1 MDSGPVKAVDV
12 AALTERGARLA
23 RRIAQGLARPTRLRL
38 PERIAA
44 MEPGAL
50 PFTRLAEAARDAFH
64 ESRDLVC
71 VMACGIVV
79 RGIANL
85 LQGKDRDPA
94 VVVMD
99 EEGRFAVSLLSGHMG
114 GANQLARE
122 VASITGGTPVIT
134 TATDTHGLPAFDILA
149 QETGCR
155 IENLAAVRT
164 VHSALLEGRT
174 VRVVDPMGILG
185 THLAAHQG
193 LFAFSGN
200 IPEEGQ
206 VSQPTVY
213 AGESPR
219 DLPSGWLVLRPRTL
233 VLGIGCNRGT
243 GAQEILDLIH
253 DVLHEADLSPLSVA
267 VLASVSE
274 KQDEPGILEAAL
286 GLHARTM
293 WFPAATLKAMGVPN
307 PSETVRRHMGTPSV
321 AEAAAL
327 AASRTSRLL
336 VPKKKTKNV
345 TMAVARLCSTS

>member
-23 RRIAQGLARPTRLRL
+23 RRIAQGLARPARLRL

-79 RGIANL
+79 RGISHL

-94 VVVMD
+94 VVVLD

-114 GANQLARE
+114 GANLLARE

-134 TATDTHGLPAFDILA
+134 TATDTRGLPAFDILA

-155 IENLAAVRT
+155 IENLAAVRSI
-164 VHSALLEGRT
+164 HSALLEGRT
-174 VRVVDPMGILG
+174 VQVVDPVGVLCPR
-185 THLAAHQG
+185 LAAHQD
-193 LFAFSGN
+193 LFAFFDE
-200 IPEEGQ
+200 IPEGGTG
-206 VSQPTVY
+206 SQPTVY
-213 AGESPR
+213 AGESPKH
-219 DLPSGWLVLRPRTL
+219 LPSDWLVLRPRTL

-253 DVLHEADLSPLSVA
+253 EVLDEADLSPLSVSL
-267 VLASVSE
+267 LASVSE
-274 KQDEPGILEAAL
+274 KQDEPGILEAAQ
-286 GLHARTM
+286 GLHAEIM
-293 WFPAATLKAMGVPN
+293 WFPAVTLTAMSVPN
-307 PSETVRRHMGTPSV
+307 PSETVRRHLGTPSV

-327 AASRTSRLL
+327 AASRASRLL
-336 VPKKKTKNV
+336 VPKRKAKNV